1 MRPAAAG
8 VVTICSVLTMA
19 IAFVMLCAKGVMWA
33 TMEEARIPQAITG
46 RTIAIASYI
55 GITLPDLCIA
65 MIMGA
70 LLDKHADNVGQ
81 AYSIFFLILQG
92 LCVVGA
98 IACIRPRAKPYENS
112 TLDFQFYDSAHEIG
126 CQDSSTE
133 KLAMPASGT
142 VCIDYRIL
150 QKIGLPKCKTEQRSF
165 QNMKATGIVRRIDDL
180 GRVVIPKEIRRTMR
194 IREGDPLEIYTD
206 TDGQVIF
213 KKYSPMGELSEFAA
227 QICDALHKTTGGI
240 AAVCD
245 RDAVIAVAGG
255 GKRELLDRRIS
266 RELEELMSTRG
277 QYAADSCT
285 LPVVDTDERYAV
297 AVAAPILS
305 EGDVLGCVLFVAGH
319 GDGPAGE
326 TERKL
331 AQAVSGFL
339 GKQMES

>member
-1 MRPAAAG
+1 MLSDKRNTIIQAGRAAKTAMEVFG
-8 VVTICSVLTMA
+8 DILSKETLERNDLELLIERIDVFEDRLEIRLHSDVDTLLHVNQGD
-19 IAFVMLCAKGVMWA
+19 IAVNF
-33 TMEEARIPQAITG
+33 
-46 RTIAIASYI
+46 
-55 GITLPDLCIA
+55 
-65 MIMGA
+65 
-70 LLDKHADNVGQ
+70 N
-81 AYSIFFLILQG
+81 
-92 LCVVGA
+92 
-98 IACIRPRAKPYENS
+98 
-112 TLDFQFYDSAHEIG
+112 
-126 CQDSSTE
+126 
-133 KLAMPASGT
+133 SGT
-142 VCIDYRIL
+142 ENIENALIQSSKNHEDKV
-150 QKIGLPKCKTEQRSF
+150 F
-165 QNMKATGIVRRIDDL
+165 
-180 GRVVIPKEIRRTMR
+180 RVSVISS
-194 IREGDPLEIYTD
+194 GDPLEIYTD